1 MFIPPNK
8 ETTNE
13 IPGDAGHF
21 IRTKI
26 DSTDFKKEYLA
37 SKIRKTKTRKPY
49 SLKKKNQKTYQK
61 TLKLLKP

>member
-1 MFIPPNK
+1 MFIPPK
-8 ETTNE
+8 EETTNE

-26 DSTDFKKEYLA
+26 DSTDFKKENLP

-49 SLKKKNQKTYQK
+49 VSKEKKQKTYQK